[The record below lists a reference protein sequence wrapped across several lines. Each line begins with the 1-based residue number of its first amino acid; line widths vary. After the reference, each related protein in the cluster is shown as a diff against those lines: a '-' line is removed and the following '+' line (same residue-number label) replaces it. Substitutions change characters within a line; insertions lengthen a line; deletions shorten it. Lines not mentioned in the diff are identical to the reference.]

1 MPAKK
6 IRNISTNTEKWRII
20 LGKNGIYERRK
31 IMKSYKSY
39 ESSYIGDSDIA
50 ALILVGIA
58 NGDLQPKVLNFGE
71 DGRYSAYIVDEDA
84 EIGSHYQKQ
93 YEFTHWMTIYDDDTC
108 VRTYHAKKIV
118 VYRAG
123 NFGCVI
129 QLIHK
134 K

>member
-1 MPAKK
+1 M
-6 IRNISTNTEKWRII
+6 R
-20 LGKNGIYERRK
+20 
-31 IMKSYKSY
+31 SYKSY

-50 ALILVGIA
+50 ALILVGMA

-84 EIGSHYQKQ
+84 EIGSHYEKQ
-93 YEFTHWMTIYDDDTC
+93 YEFTTWMTIYDDDTC
-108 VRTYHAKKIV
+108 VHTYHAEKII

-123 NFGCVI
+123 DFGCII